1 MRPTWQTTTTSWLAS
16 VDAVPGGSHNRR
28 FWTAR
33 QRPRQGSA
41 GVELIWA
48 AGPES
53 QLYLIVARAIF
64 AELRLPGAARVG
76 AVGSS
81 FLDAGFEVQRRR
93 RDDRITDRYHVL
105 RSPRLSRAN
114 PRVFSRCRN
123 SQSSSRNDAFV
134 LALGAGRHQPCD
146 AVTP

>member
-1 MRPTWQTTTTSWLAS
+1 MRPTWQTTTTNWLAS

-53 QLYLIVARAIF
+53 QLYLIVARAISPSCGCL
-64 AELRLPGAARVG
+64 APQEWEPW
-76 AVGSS
+76 
-81 FLDAGFEVQRRR
+81 D
-93 RDDRITDRYHVL
+93 L
-105 RSPRLSRAN
+105 RSWTLVSRYN
-114 PRVFSRCRN
+114 G
-123 SQSSSRNDAFV
+123 D
-134 LALGAGRHQPCD
+134 GG
-146 AVTP
+146 TTG